1 MAIKGSD
8 CFRNILVLNNLSSV
22 NMWEIWDFLI
32 LVFVLYDI
40 NLD

>member
-1 MAIKGSD
+1 MKESD
-8 CFRNILVLNNLSSV
+8 CFRNILVLNNMSSG